1 MELPVD
7 RLMVKERF
15 LFLRCARGSCCDVVR
30 NPNLTNTAGM
40 RLPCVPSALQAGQQ
54 QPADGSQAPGMKD
67 FWLTRSNDALE
78 SFYLVNRCAHKPC
91 TWTGLGTLRGQQSQV
106 QEISAA

>member
-1 MELPVD
+1 MMQSSVTQP
-7 RLMVKERF
+7 RLH
-15 LFLRCARGSCCDVVR
+15 D
-30 NPNLTNTAGM
+30 LTHTAGM
-40 RLPCVPSALQAGQQ
+40 RLPFVLSVFQAGQQ

-91 TWTGLGTLRGQQSQV
+91 VSTGQGNLMGQGEAATDAVIRHSQL
-106 QEISAA
+106 QLLC